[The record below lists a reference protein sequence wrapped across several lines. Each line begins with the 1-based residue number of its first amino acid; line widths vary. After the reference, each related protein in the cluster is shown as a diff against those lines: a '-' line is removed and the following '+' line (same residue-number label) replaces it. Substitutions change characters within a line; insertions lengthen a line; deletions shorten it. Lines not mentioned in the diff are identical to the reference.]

1 VEAASRRQKWIDQGQ
16 SLNLYMSEPSGQ
28 KMDNLYKLAWVRGLK
43 TTYYLRSI
51 GATHVEKSTMAT
63 RDGKLNAVMSMDGQ
77 YADAPGGSAAAMS
90 MDGSYADA
98 PGGSA
103 AAVGAHAGNG
113 KSNGHV
119 ENDLADING
128 DNAEAPKA
136 CSLLDPDCEACQ

>member
-1 VEAASRRQKWIDQGQ
+1 
-16 SLNLYMSEPSGQ
+16 
-28 KMDNLYKLAWVRGLK
+28 MDNLYKLAWVRGLK

-77 YADAPGGSAAAMS
+77 YAGAPGDSATAMS
-90 MDGSYADA
+90 MDGQADFRSCKTGTSDDPCRSYAGA
-98 PGGSA
+98 PGGSTTA
-103 AAVGAHAGNG
+103 AAGAHAGNG

-119 ENDLADING
+119 ENDLAGING